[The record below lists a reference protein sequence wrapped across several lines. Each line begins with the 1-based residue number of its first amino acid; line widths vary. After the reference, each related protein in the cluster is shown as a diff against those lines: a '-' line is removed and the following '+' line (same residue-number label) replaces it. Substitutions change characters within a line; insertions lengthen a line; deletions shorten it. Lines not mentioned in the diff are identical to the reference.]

1 MAYFSSPC
9 KQCYYFD
16 ICHKNRKE
24 IRGNKVKHGTVR
36 WGELDCFKSHESH
49 KRDFDTLP
57 NWKKDKV
64 LECMKL
70 SCFGTYHGNDACHRC
85 HAVNEC
91 EIVKRVKNENWR

>member
-16 ICHKNRKE
+16 VCHEDRKDV
-24 IRGNKVKHGTVR
+24 RSNKVKYSGVR
-36 WGELDCFKSHESH
+36 WGEFDCFKSPESH

-57 NWKKDKV
+57 DWKKDKI
-64 LECMKL
+64 LESMKMQ
-70 SCFGTYHGNDACHRC
+70 CFGTYNCGEICCKC

-91 EIVKRVKNENWR
+91 EMVKRVKSSNWR